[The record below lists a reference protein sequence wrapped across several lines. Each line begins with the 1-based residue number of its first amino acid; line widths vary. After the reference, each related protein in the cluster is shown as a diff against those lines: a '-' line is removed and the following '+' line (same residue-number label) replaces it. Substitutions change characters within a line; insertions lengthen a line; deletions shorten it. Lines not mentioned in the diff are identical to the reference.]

1 MVQVMNAPA
10 RLKLPRTSPS
20 EELVALFVPLADE
33 KERGVRARVHFA
45 RDQANARSE
54 RSTSPESHRIYSLAA
69 SIASDWVFRHE
80 VTIDDLNEVVVSLQ
94 SLFLVAARFD
104 RIEKAAN
111 ARG

>member
-1 MVQVMNAPA
+1 MPALSAP
-10 RLKLPRTSPS
+10 
-20 EELVALFVPLADE
+20 
-33 KERGVRARVHFA
+33 RARKVI
-45 RDQANARSE
+45 E
-54 RSTSPESHRIYSLAA
+54 STASPRASHPI
-69 SIASDWVFRHE
+69 WVFRHE